1 MESKPVENSSK
12 SYFSLLREAFDI
24 TFSLYLTAIVQH
36 LPDIMVVSYEVKGK
50 ILKYW

>member
-24 TFSLYLTAIVQH
+24 TFSLYLTAIVH
-36 LPDIMVVSYEVKGK
+36 LPDITVVSYEVKGK
-50 ILKYW
+50 ILKY